1 MGLNYGLLRNLAAR
15 EIVSALVRDGF
26 AYDRGDGSH
35 QIYLSSRRPQSD
47 RGVSRGQRHF
57 QAEDSEEHD
66 RPDPMDGS
74 RSQTSQTHLLI
85 CRFAATDPP
94 GLY

>member
-15 EIVSALVRDGF
+15 EIISTLVRDGF

-35 QIYLSSRRPQSD
+35 QIYYHPDGRRVAVVFHGSSGAFKRKTLKTRIP
-47 RGVSRGQRHF
+47 
-57 QAEDSEEHD
+57 A
-66 RPDPMDGS
+66 
-74 RSQTSQTHLLI
+74 
-85 CRFAATDPP
+85 RFAATDPP